1 MDESDRIDSKDNKSD
16 SSFHYRTP
24 SIQSECESPK
34 TSRSTPK
41 EFIFDTPF
49 VPFVHQSLTKTVWQS
64 EEVIPEERDDIE
76 RK

>member
-1 MDESDRIDSKDNKSD
+1 MNESDRIDYKDNKSD
-16 SSFHYRTP
+16 SSFQYRTP
-24 SIQSECESPK
+24 SVQSDYESPK
-34 TSRSTPK
+34 TPRSIPK

-49 VPFVHQSLTKTVWQS
+49 VPFVHQSLTKSVWQS